1 MIGKQPLVV
10 GNWKNALGVGD
21 SVRLAQSLLNE
32 LVGSTQAEVVVAPSA
47 LALASVA
54 EVLRDTRIGVAAQNI
69 GTDEVCTGEISAEQ
83 AAEAGATYVIIGHS
97 ERRMQWAED
106 NDDVAA
112 KILEATNAELIPIV
126 CIGETR
132 AERKANR
139 TKAVLRRQISKS
151 LAKLKSN
158 SPLVIAYEPV
168 WAIGAK
174 KPATPKVVQE
184 AHEIIRAILGRSAR
198 IIYGGSVDQESAA
211 LLAAQPLVDGFLVGR
226 ASLDAAAFHGIIQ
239 AYEQK

>member
-1 MIGKQPLVV
+1 MIGKQPLIVA
-10 GNWKNALGVGD
+10 NWKNVLGVGD
-21 SVRLAQSLLNE
+21 SVRLAQSLLTE

-54 EVLRDTRIGVAAQNI
+54 EILRDTRIGVAAQNI
-69 GTDEVCTGEISAEQ
+69 GTEDVCTGEVSAFQ
-83 AAEAGATYVIIGHS
+83 VAEAGATYVIIGHS

-106 NDDVAA
+106 DADVAA
-112 KILEATNAELIPIV
+112 KVAETINAELIPIV

-139 TKAVLRRQISKS
+139 TKAVLRRQIAKGV
-151 LAKLKSN
+151 AKLKSN

-174 KPATPKVVQE
+174 KPATVKVVQE
-184 AHEIIRAILGRSAR
+184 AHEMIRSILGRSAR
-198 IIYGGSVDQESAA
+198 VIYGGSVDQESAA

-226 ASLDAAAFHGIIQ
+226 ASLDAAGFHAIIQ